1 LDYAPLANRKE
12 PSAVGE
18 ALAKRKGFPYLR
30 FGRID
35 IGRLLRML
43 KVDIDGLGATINEL
57 KKFEPELFKQMKKEI
72 VDEPGVAT
80 VLTEIKSNVPP
91 VSPLRGMIHN
101 GRTRYL
107 IPKVRIFQRPRATL
121 GRGGRERS
129 LISFEAVSPRNAVG
143 FEILDLVGG
152 GPNANSENAKGMLSK
167 LKGKASR
174 YVWKGYEKRKDGV
187 SKAVL
192 AIIER
197 YSNKANVRLKAN

>member
-1 LDYAPLANRKE
+1 VKPLLTQ
-12 PSAVGE
+12 G
-18 ALAKRKGFPYLR
+18 LPYFR

-35 IGRLLRML
+35 TGRLVRML
-43 KVDIDGLGATINEL
+43 QIDIEGLGATVNEL

-72 VDEPGVAT
+72 ANEPGVAT
-80 VLTEIKSNVPP
+80 VISEIKSNVPG

-101 GRTRYL
+101 GRTRYS

-121 GRGGRERS
+121 GRGGSERS
-129 LISFEAVSPRNAVG
+129 LISFEAVSPGDAVG
-143 FEILDLVGG
+143 FEILDLVGR
-152 GPNANSENAKGMLSK
+152 GPDANSRNAKGMLSK
-167 LKGKASR
+167 LEGQASR